1 MLLRNLYLPLNI
13 LDVAKIRSLKLRKV
27 MRKTMGTS
35 LSTQVDTLEEP
46 IKLQKE
52 AREVDKR
59 FQFHQKQK

>member
-1 MLLRNLYLPLNI
+1 LLFHNLSLPLNI

-35 LSTQVDTLEEP
+35 LSTQVDTLEEL

-59 FQFHQKQK
+59 FQFRRKQK